1 MIYLIGSILTS
12 SLVALL
18 FRGMPKF
25 KVDTFQAVGVNYF
38 ICFVVGSLLSV
49 DSNIF
54 TAPLWEQDWFPFTI
68 VLGGVFIGVF
78 YAIALTAQQIG
89 VSVSMVA
96 AKMALVIPVLASVIL
111 WGDTITTWGYVGI
124 AGALTSV
131 WFTSKKDEKV
141 EKLHWKI
148 VVLPAIVFLGSGF
161 IDSSLKYIQHHH
173 MSGDTDSQPV
183 TIIFGA
189 AFLTALVVM
198 VVRRVK
204 FKKRLNKQ
212 SVIAGVILGIPNYFT
227 MYLLVKALDV
237 EGVKTA
243 VVFPINHIG
252 IVMVSTMFS
261 VLIFKE
267 KLSRTNVLGIILA
280 ILAIVLISVS
290 ENAV

>member
-25 KVDTFQAVGVNYF
+25 KVDTFQAVAVNYF
-38 ICFVVGSLLSV
+38 ICFVVGSLLSIN
-49 DSNIF
+49 SNIF
-54 TAPLWEQDWFPFTI
+54 TAPLWQADWFPLTLL
-68 VLGGVFIGVF
+68 LGGVFICVF

-96 AKMALVIPVLASVIL
+96 AKMALVVPVLVSVWL

-124 AGALTSV
+124 AGALASV
-131 WFTSKKDEKV
+131 WFTSKKEEKV
-141 EKLHWKI
+141 EKLHWKLYA
-148 VVLPAIVFLGSGF
+148 LPAIVFTGSGF
-161 IDSSLKYIQHHH
+161 IDSSLKYIQHQY
-173 MSGDTDSQPV
+173 MGAGTDSQPV

-189 AFLTALVVM
+189 AFLTALLVM
-198 VVRRVK
+198 LFRGIK
-204 FKKRLNKQ
+204 YGKRFNIQ
-212 SVIAGVILGIPNYFT
+212 SVLAGVILGLPNYFT

-237 EGVKTA
+237 DGVKTA

-252 IVMVSTMFS
+252 IVMVSTLFS